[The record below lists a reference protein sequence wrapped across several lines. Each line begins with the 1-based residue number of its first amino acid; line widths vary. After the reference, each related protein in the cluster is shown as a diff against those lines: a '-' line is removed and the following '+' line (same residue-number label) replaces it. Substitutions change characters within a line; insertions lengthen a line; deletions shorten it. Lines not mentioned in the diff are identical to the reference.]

1 MKYVLSTLLFIS
13 FQMIFI
19 SCASSENTSR
29 DSTTVRNSDVDF
41 SNFRNLSDALRRQPG
56 VRIDG
61 VGDDIVIQIRGASSF
76 GADARPLFV
85 VDGVVMGHSYGV
97 VNSSISMVDVSSI
110 RVLTGSEASAYGIRG
125 ANGVIEITLKN

>member
-1 MKYVLSTLLFIS
+1 MFS
-13 FQMIFI
+13 

-29 DSTTVRNSDVDF
+29 ESTTVSNADVDF
-41 SNFRNLSDALRRQPG
+41 SNFRNLSEVLRRQPG

-61 VGDDIVIQIRGASSF
+61 MGDDIVIQIRGASSF

-85 VDGVVMGHSYGV
+85 VDGVSMGHSYGI
-97 VNSSISMVDVSSI
+97 VNSSINMADISSI
-110 RVLTGSEASAYGIRG
+110 RVLSGSDASAYGIRG